1 MNMSTQDLRQALRIF
16 RREPALAATAVLTL
30 TLGIGTSTTLFA
42 VVEAALLRPL
52 PFADADRLVVLRHRD
67 TRTGLAKPDIA
78 IGDFVDLRA
87 RQRSLEAIGG
97 FAGYQSTYFGTGE
110 PLRVDGAVAT
120 ADALQALGTRPAL
133 GRLLRADDA
142 RPGAPPVALVSHAFW
157 QARLGSDP
165 LAIARSIQ
173 LGTARV
179 AVVGVLP
186 AGFRMPGMPRTDVV
200 VTQPLP
206 AAAPAARKAG
216 WIYGVGRLRA
226 GRTVA
231 MAGAELATL
240 SGQLAR
246 EFPDQNT
253 GTSYE
258 VLALRDALLG
268 DTEGPLLL
276 LLAAVGCVLLI
287 ACANVGNLMLARALG
302 RQQELAV
309 RLALGASRARLAAQI
324 LAEGLVLAVA
334 GGLAGIAIAWW
345 AAPIVAARLPSA
357 AAVPGLAQ
365 VGIDGRVALFA
376 LAAAV
381 GSALL
386 LSAVACLGVVRSD
399 RGALV
404 ERRATMTPR
413 ARRAASALVVV
424 EIALATVLLAGAGLT
439 IRSLANLL
447 AVDPGFRADGVL
459 TVQLSLPDG
468 RYQADDARRAFYT
481 RAMRE
486 IDALP
491 DVEAIGAAMVT
502 PLTGNN
508 WTVPLRRIDR
518 PVPQGER
525 APDVGWQMASHGYFA
540 ALGIPL
546 RTGRLF
552 AADDGTGP
560 AAVVVSESVAAR
572 FFPGEQAVGHRLDL
586 GDTQA
591 EIVGVVGDV
600 RRASLTDTPRADL
613 YFPFE
618 RVYTPSTTLFIRTTG
633 DPVRVLPAVRAIV
646 RRIEPHAVIDE
657 TRTLAA
663 IAADSAAVTRLAT
676 HLLGGF
682 AGTALVLAAVGI
694 YGVMA
699 YRVRRRT
706 RELGTRLALGATPAR
721 LARLVLR
728 QAGGMALVGVVL
740 GAGVAAVATRA
751 LSSLLFGV
759 TPWDPLTLA
768 GAAALLAAVTV
779 AASWLPARRAARV
792 DPVAS
797 LAAE

>member
-1 MNMSTQDLRQALRIF
+1 MSIQDLRQALRIF
-16 RREPALAATAVLTL
+16 RREPVLAATAVLTL
-30 TLGIGTSTTLFA
+30 MLGIGASTALFA

-67 TRTGLAKPDIA
+67 TRTGLTKPDVA

-87 RQRSLEAIGG
+87 RQRSLESLGSLGG
-97 FAGYQSTYFGTGE
+97 YRSTYFGAGE
-110 PLRVDGAVAT
+110 PQRVEGAIVT
-120 ADALQALGTRPAL
+120 ADVLRALDARPAL
-133 GRLLRADDA
+133 GRLLRDGDA

-165 LAIARSIQ
+165 HAITRSIQ

-186 AGFRMPGMPRTDVV
+186 AGFRMPGMPRIDVV
-200 VTQPLP
+200 VTHTLP
-206 AAAPAARKAG
+206 VAAPAARRSG
-216 WIYGVGRLRA
+216 WMYGIGRLRA
-226 GRTVA
+226 GRTA
-231 MAGAELATL
+231 AAADAEMASL
-240 SGQLAR
+240 SAQFAR
-246 EFPDQNT
+246 EFPDQNA
-253 GTSYE
+253 GTVYE
-258 VLALRDALLG
+258 AIVLRDALLG
-268 DTEGPLLL
+268 ETRRPLLL

-287 ACANVGNLMLARALG
+287 ACANVGNLLLARALG

-324 LAEGLVLAVA
+324 LAEGLVLALA
-334 GGLAGIAIAWW
+334 GGLAGVALAWR

-357 AAVPGLAQ
+357 PAVPGLEA
-365 VGIDGRVALFA
+365 VGIDARVALFA
-376 LAAAV
+376 LTAAV

-386 LSAVACLGVVRSD
+386 LSAVACLGVVRGD

-404 ERRATMTPR
+404 ERRGTMTPR
-413 ARRAASALVVV
+413 ARRAASSLVVA

-447 AVDPGFRADGVL
+447 AVDPGFRPDGVL
-459 TVQLSLPDG
+459 TMQLSLPEG
-468 RYQADDARRAFYT
+468 RYQGDDARRAFYT
-481 RAMRE
+481 RLFRE

-491 DVEAIGAAMVT
+491 EVERIGAAMVT

-508 WTVPLRRIDR
+508 WTAPLQRVDR
-518 PVPQGER
+518 PLPPGQR
-525 APDVGWQMASHGYFA
+525 APDVGWQMASHGYFG

-546 RTGRLF
+546 RAGRLF
-552 AADDGTGP
+552 TADDVNGP
-560 AAVVVSESVAAR
+560 AAVVVSESVATR
-572 FFPGEQAVGHRLDL
+572 FFPGEQAVGHRLSL
-586 GDTQA
+586 GDMQA

-600 RRASLTDTPRADL
+600 RRASLADTPRADL

-618 RVYTPSTTLFIRTTG
+618 RAYTPSTTLFIRTSG
-633 DPVRVLPAVRAIV
+633 DPVRALPSVRAVV
-646 RRIEPHAVIDE
+646 RRVEPFAVLDE
-657 TRTLAA
+657 TRTLAD

-676 HLLGGF
+676 HLLAGF

-706 RELGTRLALGATPAR
+706 RELGTRLALGASPGQ
-721 LARLVLR
+721 LSRLVLR
-728 QAGGMALVGVVL
+728 QAGAIALAGVAI
-740 GAGVAAVATRA
+740 GAGVTAFATRA
-751 LSSLLFGV
+751 LASLLFGV
-759 TPWDPLTLA
+759 TRWDPLTLA
-768 GAAALLAAVTV
+768 GVGALLVAVVV

-792 DPVAS
+792 DPAAS